1 MVAERRGVKVIHGA
15 NDGMFDVAGATVRSL
30 QGSLADA
37 FNLPDDAIAEANG
50 RRVPNSY
57 KIRGD
62 DVLEFIRERGEKGGR
77 KKVVAATPGG
87 DGDDTDKDVSPD
99 YSTMDLDA
107 LAFSI
112 KARLSRSGE
121 ANRLS
126 ALQAHKSAVHLF
138 WAGSALSRAR
148 DLCEQEGHGKWTAWK
163 EEQGLAHSTA
173 NDAIRLF
180 KGAKTPEAL
189 NGLGVTEAKMKFVYP
204 IKEEPDGK
212 SKGGKPKAPN
222 PKSAAAS
229 GESPPERTQP
239 TPTKGRKDAAEDAAP
254 GANDDEPNVIDP
266 TETLA
271 ERLEGIA
278 QDLNEIAQDDMGK
291 ADWKGTAATRLE
303 NAIAAIDSAAT
314 KLNRRMNNDRS
325 HS

>member
-15 NDGMFDVAGATVRSL
+15 NDGVFEVAGAKVRNIQNSL
-30 QGSLADA
+30 VDVL
-37 FNLPDDAIAEANG
+37 NIPDEAIAEANG
-50 RRVPNSY
+50 RRVPGSY
-57 KIRGD
+57 EVRRD
-62 DVLEFIRERGEKGGR
+62 DVLEFIRERGEKGGK
-77 KKVVAATPGG
+77 KKVVAATPDG
-87 DGDDTDKDVSPD
+87 DGDDANKDVSPD
-99 YSTMDLDA
+99 LSSMSLNG
-107 LAFSI
+107 LSFFI
-112 KARLSRSGE
+112 KDRLNSSEQAQQRS
-121 ANRLS
+121 L
-126 ALQAHKSAVHLF
+126 LQAHKSAVDLF
-138 WAGSALSRAR
+138 WAGGALSRAR

-189 NGLGVTEAKMKFVYP
+189 NGLGVTEAKKKFVYP

-212 SKGGKPKAPN
+212 PKVGKPKASN

-229 GESPPERTQP
+229 GESPPERKMP

-254 GANDDEPNVIDP
+254 GADDDEPNVTDP
-266 TETLA
+266 TATLA
-271 ERLEGIA
+271 ETLEGIA
-278 QDLNEIAQDDMGK
+278 QDLNEIAQDGLGK

>member
-15 NDGMFDVAGATVRSL
+15 NDGAFDVAGATVRSL
-30 QGSLADA
+30 RGSLADA

-50 RRVPNSY
+50 RRVPDSY

-62 DVLEFIRERGEKGGR
+62 DMLEFIRERGEKGGR
-77 KKVVAATPGG
+77 KKVAAATPGG

-112 KARLSRSGE
+112 KARLSRSDE

-126 ALQAHKSAVHLF
+126 ALQAHKSAEHLF
-138 WAGSALSRAR
+138 WAGGALSRAR
-148 DLCEQEGHGKWTAWK
+148 DLCEREGHGKWKAWK

-189 NGLGVTEAKMKFVYP
+189 NGLGVTEAKKKFVYP
-204 IKEEPDGK
+204 IKDEPDGK
-212 SKGGKPKAPN
+212 PKGGKPKASN
-222 PKSAAAS
+222 PKNAAAS
-229 GESPPERTQP
+229 GESPPETKKP
-239 TPTKGRKDAAEDAAP
+239 TPTKGRNDPADDAAP
-254 GANDDEPNVIDP
+254 GADDDEPNVTDP

-271 ERLEGIA
+271 ETLEGIA
-278 QDLNEIAQDDMGK
+278 QDLNEIAQDGLGK

-314 KLNRRMNNDRS
+314 KLNRRMTNDRS